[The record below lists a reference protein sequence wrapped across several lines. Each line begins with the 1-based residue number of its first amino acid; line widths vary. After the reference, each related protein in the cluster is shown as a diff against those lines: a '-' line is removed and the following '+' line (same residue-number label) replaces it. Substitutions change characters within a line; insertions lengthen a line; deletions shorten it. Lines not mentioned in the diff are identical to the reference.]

1 MVMMGGGA
9 PMFGGRG
16 SPGNPG
22 GGLPFAGIPSELQD
36 GVDRLLTT
44 EPEHPEPT
52 VTFTYGK
59 ANDGG
64 QKLSLRSLLLEHWQ
78 LGLWAVALVGI
89 VSVFNQAGPTL
100 IGIGINR
107 GLGPHKDFTV
117 IVVVSVVYLICVAIT
132 AAAQRFMTEVT
143 GRLAAW
149 VMNDL
154 RVKIFTHLQR
164 LSLDFYTEEKAGVI
178 MSRMTSDIENLQQL
192 LQDGLAQFAVQGLT
206 MIVITCIMLTLN
218 VELALITIL
227 LVIPALTV
235 MSLWFR

>member
-44 EPEHPEPT
+44 EPEHPEPAAT
-52 VTFTYGK
+52 YTYGK
-59 ANDGG
+59 AGDGA

-78 LGLWAVALVGI
+78 LGVWAVVLVAI

-117 IVVVSVVYLICVAIT
+117 IVVVSIVYLVCVAIT

-143 GRLAAW
+143 GRLAVW

-154 RVKIFTHLQR
+154 RVKVFTHLQR
-164 LSLDFYTEEKAGVI
+164 LSLDFYTEEKEARL
-178 MSRMTSDIENLQQL
+178 SLKAEPQL
-192 LQDGLAQFAVQGLT
+192 ARQLVSESNSSVGASLVWLLANSDGLT
-206 MIVITCIMLTLN
+206 
-218 VELALITIL
+218 
-227 LVIPALTV
+227 
-235 MSLWFR
+235 R